1 MHRTETGPPAH
12 RGWPGFTIRVCP
24 VAGGP
29 IWCDDSTV
37 RVTAVNVDDHAGF
50 RAMARRLLQGAGF
63 DVVGEAVEGA
73 GADLARATRETLVV
87 LISVRRSSDDRAQ
100 RITLWPARRFSP
112 KTELS
117 GDALVGV
124 LAATA

>member
-1 MHRTETGPPAH
+1 
-12 RGWPGFTIRVCP
+12 
-24 VAGGP
+24 
-29 IWCDDSTV
+29 
-37 RVTAVNVDDHAGF
+37 VTAVNVDDHAGV
-50 RAMARRLLQGAGF
+50 RAMARRLFHGAGF
-63 DVVGEAVEGA
+63 DVVGEAVGGA

-100 RITLWPARRFSP
+100 RITSWPASRFSP

-117 GDALVGV
+117 GDALLGV